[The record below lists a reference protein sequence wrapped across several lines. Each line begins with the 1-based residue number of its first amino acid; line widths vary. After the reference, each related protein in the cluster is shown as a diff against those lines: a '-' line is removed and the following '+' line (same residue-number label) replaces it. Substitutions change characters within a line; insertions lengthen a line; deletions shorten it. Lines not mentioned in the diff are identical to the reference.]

1 MPYDP
6 VLGSTDP
13 DALDGGVYSP
23 IPNDPAVTINA
34 QAATAAAAAALSAL
48 QSAASAA
55 ASAASAADSDASA
68 DAAAASAAAAL
79 ASENAADSSA
89 DAAAASAA
97 AASASAVAADN
108 SADAAALSALAADAS
123 ADDAAASAAAA
134 AASALAASNSAIAA
148 DGSADAAAA
157 STAAALISEGNAE
170 VFADAAEE
178 SFLDFDTKYLG
189 PYAVDPTLDNQ
200 GDPLLVG
207 ALYFNTVVP
216 EMRVYDGASWD
227 PVVAEVTS
235 FNGRTGNVSLLSSD
249 VVTALGYTPYDA
261 ANPAGYITSA
271 ALSGYLLS
279 ATAAA
284 TYVELAGDTMTGP
297 LVATTLSTSLTTAA
311 TVAAALAMGPSDQNF
326 RLLARNGDVGASAG
340 DRQFDLGMEYSS
352 GGLTVGTRFYR
363 GGSSSDGFLGLWS
376 ESSERVRIRS
386 SGWTGIGSSSDLV
399 SIAGTLGMSGTQLNV
414 NPSANFE
421 FVQRVAGYGFDFY
434 VNGGAQVPFRIVS
447 GAATNAL
454 LVNSNGATM
463 PKLNVDA
470 PNAASNFHPF
480 RNAGSVIGYLGS
492 GTGIVGSGD
501 SHFGIRAENDL
512 IFMAGATERA
522 RITSAGVF
530 YITNAQL
537 QTPGD
542 DNDVLLWSLNSSASL
557 ALQFFIQHNGADTF
571 VGNNRGQ
578 LSLYAASGGITANT
592 YISSA
597 NRMFATHASY
607 SAVTSLTQSTGAF
620 VAGDLS
626 VAAGAASFTPMISGS
641 NVLTGVGYRGHASIG
656 IYRTASGTW
665 SGGGV
670 YLAYGGNDNYPT
682 TFWLFGEDNGITMPN
697 GVKRTI
703 TDAAGI
709 NTIVTRDP
717 SGYSYMGYI
726 NTSIGNNENP
736 TVSQVMVTNG
746 SDDFMRKAGLAHVLS
761 QGGYGAITMTA
772 TTTPPSGGANGDW
785 HFIY

>member
-48 QSAASAA
+48 QSADSAA

-157 STAAALISEGNAE
+157 SAAAALISEGNAE

-216 EMRVYDGASWD
+216 EMRAYDGASWD

-249 VVTALGYTPYDA
+249 VVTALGYTPADDA
-261 ANPAGYITSA
+261 DLANYVLKTGDTMSGGLTATTLATSNV
-271 ALSGYLLS
+271 
-279 ATAAA
+279 TAAA
-284 TYVELAGDTMTGP
+284 V
-297 LVATTLSTSLTTAA
+297 VAT
-311 TVAAALAMGPSDQNF
+311 LASGPTDQNF
-326 RLLARNGDVGASAG
+326 KLIARNGDAGAGAG
-340 DRQFDLGMEYSS
+340 TRQMDLGLEYTL
-352 GGLTVGTRFYR
+352 GGLVAGTRYIR
-363 GGSSSDGFLGLWS
+363 GGAATDGYTQLWS
-376 ESSERVRIRS
+376 DSAARVQIRVG
-386 SGWTGIGSSSDLV
+386 GWTGVGSSADLV
-399 SIAGTLGMSGTQLNV
+399 SIAGTLGLSGTQMNV
-414 NPSANFE
+414 NPSSNFE

-434 VNGGAQVPFRIVS
+434 ANGGAQRVFRIVS
-447 GAATNAL
+447 GAGTDAL
-454 LVNSNGATM
+454 LLNASGATM

-470 PNAASNFHPF
+470 PSPGANFHPF

-492 GTGIVGSGD
+492 GTGILGSGD
-501 SHFGIRAENDL
+501 THFGIRSESDL
-512 IFMAGATERA
+512 LFMAGATERA
-522 RITSAGVF
+522 RITGSAFRFSGSL
-530 YITNAQL
+530 IQA
-537 QTPGD
+537 PGD
-542 DNDVLLWSLNSSASL
+542 DLARVFRSENSSAGL
-557 ALQFFIQHNGADTF
+557 PVQFYIDHAFAAVTMGNLRGALNLT
-571 VGNNRGQ
+571 
-578 LSLYAASGGITANT
+578 AASGGINANT
-592 YISSA
+592 YITATGRMYA
-597 NRMFATHASY
+597 NSTFY
-607 SAVTSLTQSTGAF
+607 SAITSLTQGTGAF
-620 VAGDLS
+620 VAADQS
-626 VAAGAASFTPMISGS
+626 VTSGAATWTPLISGS
-641 NVLTGVGYRGHASIG
+641 NVIAAVGYRGHLSIG
-656 IYRTASGTW
+656 IYRTGTNW
-665 SGGGV
+665 DGGV
-670 YLAYGGNDNYPT
+670 YFAYGGNDNYPT
-682 TFWLFGEDNGITMPN
+682 SYWLLGNDNGITMPN

-703 TDAAGI
+703 TDAAGA
-709 NTIVTRDP
+709 NTIVTRDA
-717 SGYSYMGYI
+717 SGYSFMNYI
-726 NTSIGNNENP
+726 STNVGNNENP

-746 SDDFMRKAGLAHVLS
+746 SDNYMRKAGLAHVLS
-761 QGGYGAITMTA
+761 QGGYGAITMT
-772 TTTPPSGGANGDW
+772 TSTTPPSGGANGDW